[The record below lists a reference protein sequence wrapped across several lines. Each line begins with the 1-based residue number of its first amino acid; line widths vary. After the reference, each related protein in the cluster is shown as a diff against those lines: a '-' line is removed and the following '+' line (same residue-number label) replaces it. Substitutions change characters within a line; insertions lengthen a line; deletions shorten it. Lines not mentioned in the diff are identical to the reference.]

1 MWVGGGA
8 GLVVHSGK
16 GKELG
21 LWMWLGGSFGN
32 MGLFFWKDMQEA
44 ECIVLGGT
52 AAWRAGFGFIL
63 MASSPNPI
71 TYQLSLHR

>member
-21 LWMWLGGSFGN
+21 LGGSFGN